1 MVHSLQTGSTAPAFS
16 GVDTHNTPIAL
27 KDFQGKKIL
36 LYFYPKD
43 DTPGCTKQA
52 CNLRDNLKLLEKNNI
67 QIIGVSTDSSD
78 SHQKFSEKY
87 QLPFPLI
94 ADTDKKIAT
103 LYGVYGEKNNY
114 GKTYMGIHRTSFL
127 IDEKGIILHIF
138 KRPKTDAHAEEI
150 LRILN

>member
-1 MVHSLQTGSTAPAFS
+1 MAHSLQKGSTAPAFS
-16 GVDTHNTPIAL
+16 GVDTHNKPISL

-43 DTPGCTKQA
+43 DTPGCAKQA
-52 CNLRDNLKLLEKNNI
+52 CNLRDNLSLLEKNNI
-67 QIIGVSTDSSD
+67 QIIGVSTDSSE

-103 LYGVYGEKNNY
+103 LYGAYGKKINY
-114 GKTYMGIHRTSFL
+114 GKTYMGISRTSFL
-127 IDEKGIILHIF
+127 IDEKGIIIHIF
-138 KRPKTDAHAEEI
+138 QCPQTGSHAEEV